1 MTQIFVSMIIE
12 GAYQN
17 LACNTG
23 DTLVV
28 VKLDKPMKADEHY
41 SFFLY
46 TDDLALM
53 ADAETGKD
61 CVERR
66 GRILRVDMPGRCPW
80 MPGKY
85 MLLMRWATDQIV
97 RYDLQLDDRHQWH
110 VDPTPTRC
118 LPMSREDMLSSKLII
133 NRESWAKLSLLP
145 GTRQLKE
152 WCIDRAMQNSVL
164 VSLSAN
170 FHVPIDLN
178 ENLLVA
184 YRSKYWRNAVM
195 ALLQQVGNI
204 HGELIPVDCAK
215 LFDPTKNDAYE
226 KLHELFGDDHPDD
239 KPVSIFQCFEVSSAL
254 RVFCLRNIAALTAAG
269 GKNIMSAILRH
280 CPSKCHKLII
290 MGTQQ
295 EIDALL
301 EQCPSLQRHFPR
313 QNRLSEEPFSCQ
325 DMLRLFFRDVANANL
340 LLSAKAREKAWR
352 VVGKAWQKG
361 IISNWTMEDMH
372 QWVNDVL
379 VPANVRGAIQR
390 WQEGKLQ
397 TDMRQLWM
405 QPDDI
410 DAATLLGQQS
420 AFDEALHEL
429 NQMVGLDELKQSIAT
444 LAHRMRFSVERRQL
458 GLPVSDVATY
468 HTIFTGNPGTGK
480 TTVARL
486 LGKIYHSLGLLSR
499 GEVICVDRTT
509 MVGRYIGE
517 TEENMKH
524 LLEEAR
530 GNVLFVDE
538 AYTLYSKDDDRDFGR
553 HAVEA
558 LLGVLA
564 RHNPDMLIVFAG
576 YQKQMDK
583 LMQMNPGLAGRF
595 PYKFHFPDYD
605 AQQLMQM
612 VERVLQRDSYELAD
626 DARQTLLQ
634 GIATTVQNR
643 SETFANARWAEQL
656 AMNGIIPAMAD
667 RLTAAPHVYDRS
679 TYQRVEVADVLV
691 ALERFGMKAPQTRQR
706 RTIGF
711 CA

>member
-1 MTQIFVSMIIE
+1 
-12 GAYQN
+12 
-17 LACNTG
+17 
-23 DTLVV
+23 
-28 VKLDKPMKADEHY
+28 
-41 SFFLY
+41 
-46 TDDLALM
+46 
-53 ADAETGKD
+53 
-61 CVERR
+61 
-66 GRILRVDMPGRCPW
+66 
-80 MPGKY
+80 
-85 MLLMRWATDQIV
+85 
-97 RYDLQLDDRHQWH
+97 
-110 VDPTPTRC
+110 
-118 LPMSREDMLSSKLII
+118 
-133 NRESWAKLSLLP
+133 
-145 GTRQLKE
+145 
-152 WCIDRAMQNSVL
+152 
-164 VSLSAN
+164 
-170 FHVPIDLN
+170 
-178 ENLLVA
+178 
-184 YRSKYWRNAVM
+184 
-195 ALLQQVGNI
+195 
-204 HGELIPVDCAK
+204 
-215 LFDPTKNDAYE
+215 
-226 KLHELFGDDHPDD
+226 
-239 KPVSIFQCFEVSSAL
+239 
-254 RVFCLRNIAALTAAG
+254 
-269 GKNIMSAILRH
+269 
-280 CPSKCHKLII
+280 
-290 MGTQQ
+290 
-295 EIDALL
+295 LL

-361 IISNWTMEDMH
+361 IISSWTMEDMH

-444 LAHRMRFSVERRQL
+444 LARRMRFSVERRQL
-458 GLPVSDVATY
+458 GLPVSDMATY
-468 HTIFTGNPGTGK
+468 HAIFTGNPGTGK

-499 GEVICVDRTT
+499 GEVICADRTT
-509 MVGRYIGE
+509 MLGRYIGE

-538 AYTLYSKDDDRDFGR
+538 AYTLYNKNDDKDFGR

-558 LLGVLA
+558 LLGALA

-576 YQKQMDK
+576 YQKEMDK

-612 VERVLQRDSYELAD
+612 VERVLQRDSYELSD
-626 DARQTLLQ
+626 DARMMLMQ
-634 GIATTVQNR
+634 GITLTVQNR

-656 AMNGIIPAMAD
+656 AMNGMIPAMAD
-667 RLTAAPHVYDRS
+667 RIMAAPHIYDRS
-679 TYQRVEVADVLV
+679 AYQRVEAVDVEV
-691 ALERFGMKAPQTRQR
+691 ALQRFGIKSSTTRQR
-706 RTIGF
+706 RVIGF